1 MREVMN
7 KRWVGLREQGNK
19 QHDVK
24 PSLIRFRSITL
35 GGGGNVGERKKW
47 WGTSGKRK
55 KQQEK
60 LVNKRGR

>member
-35 GGGGNVGERKKW
+35 GGGKCGREKKVVGHIGEKEK
-47 WGTSGKRK
+47 TTGKTCK
-55 KQQEK
+55 
-60 LVNKRGR
+60 